1 MATNDYTNIMLPG
14 TKVRHKEY
22 GFGSI
27 TEASEESVYVSFD
40 GRIRIFPLPDAFL
53 KGYISL
59 AETNL
64 KHDSYDGSASSNSI
78 PVEKLLISDAFANL
92 LDEYYDQFPARWNE
106 EKYLWK
112 AVQTFQDRWAYDAS
126 YFSKMIEDATE
137 DASYLM
143 SASFYYPR
151 DMIVDLANNEPSY
164 VMSMFKTLFDES
176 IDIATRSEKFYK
188 DADQIRKK
196 YKGTLYSRNHQ
207 TMNAIST
214 YLWLMYPQKYYFHKF
229 TVAQD
234 VAAKTGIPYKAT
246 GKSHVNKMI
255 LQFELMDKISAVL
268 RQDDRSRKL
277 LDPRLDKTLY
287 VDDQLHCMA
296 MDFAFFIR
304 PCYENRKN

>member
-1 MATNDYTNIMLPG
+1 MATNDYTNIMIPG

-27 TEASEESVYVSFD
+27 TKVSKESVYVSFD
-40 GRIRIFPLPDAFL
+40 GRTRIFPLPDAFL

-64 KHDSYDGSASSNSI
+64 KHDSYDGSASSN
-78 PVEKLLISDAFANL
+78 PKPAEKLFISDAFSNL

-112 AVQTFQDRWAYDAS
+112 AVQTFQDRWDYDAS
-126 YFSKMIEDATE
+126 YFAKMIEDATE
-137 DASYLM
+137 DANYLM
-143 SASFYYPR
+143 TASLYFPR
-151 DMIVDLANNEPSY
+151 DMIVGLAKSEPSY

-176 IDIATRSEKFYK
+176 IDISIRSEKFNQ
-188 DADQIRKK
+188 DADRIRTK
-196 YKGTLYSRNHQ
+196 YKGSFYSRNYQ

-214 YLWLMYPQKYYFHKF
+214 YLWLMYPEKYYFYKYA
-229 TVAQD
+229 VAQK
-234 VAAKTGIPYKAT
+234 VAKELSLPYASRRESE
-246 GKSHVNKMI
+246 KSKMTH
-255 LQFELMDKISAVL
+255 QFELMDKISAVL

-277 LDPRLDKTLY
+277 LDPRLDETLY

-304 PCYENRKN
+304 PCYDNRKN